1 MRRLLDGRRALG
13 LALTLAAGASFLVGQ
28 ELVEGPLVRSSV
40 QGVLDEVLPRKRAIV
55 MKTEDG
61 RRLGWQLPAPV
72 IAEAAKFEPGASMWV
87 IYRQRDTSDQA
98 VTALGFPGVE
108 DKPVYVNATGFNVV
122 LRTGPRVDGKC
133 GAETDGKMVDYDLS
147 KGLVTV
153 DLNPCWCCAPSQ
165 ERCSPTNQSGNGR
178 IVLAQCFRSGL
189 LRPY

>member
-13 LALTLAAGASFLVGQ
+13 MTLALAAGASFLVGQ

-40 QGVLDEVLPRKRAIV
+40 QGVLDKVVPHNNAIV

-61 RRLGWQLPAPV
+61 RRLGWRLAAPV
-72 IAEAAKFEPGASMWV
+72 IAEAAKFELGSSMWV

-108 DKPVYVNATGFNVV
+108 DKPVYVNATGHNVV
-122 LRTGPRVDGKC
+122 LRTGPRVDGEC
-133 GAETDGKMVDYDLS
+133 GAETDGQMMDYDLS
-147 KGLVTV
+147 KGLVTE

>member
-1 MRRLLDGRRALG
+1 MRRLLEGRRALG
-13 LALTLAAGASFLVGQ
+13 LALALIAGASFLFGQ
-28 ELVEGPLVRSSV
+28 ELVEGPLVRSSI
-40 QGVLDEVLPRKRAIV
+40 QGVLDKVVPRNNAIV

-61 RRLGWQLPAPV
+61 RRLGWQLAPPV
-72 IAEAAKFEPGASMWV
+72 IAEAAKFEPGTSMWV

-98 VTALGFPGVE
+98 VTALGFPGVA
-108 DKPVYVNATGFNVV
+108 DKPVYVNATGHNVV

-133 GAETDGKMVDYDLS
+133 GAETDGKMMDYDLS
-147 KGLVTV
+147 KGLVTE

-178 IVLAQCFRSGL
+178 IVLAQCFRSEL